1 MNKKLLVFFSLFV
14 IMMASNCKKDE
25 TDSFCQIKRDLVS
38 SINNQEASIGF
49 YAKYN
54 RWAVFFKVSNPN
66 NIDTRVIGLTCD
78 ISPNFQIDGLP
89 VIVSG
94 NKNKFNTIENIT
106 PQLGGDEL
114 FYFEIL
120 KISKK

>member
-1 MNKKLLVFFSLFV
+1 MNKMLFVFFSLFV

-38 SINNQEASIGF
+38 SINNQEAFIGF

-54 RWAVFFKVSNPN
+54 RWAVFFKISNPN

-94 NKNKFNTIENIT
+94 NKKKFNTIENIT

-120 KISKK
+120 QLSKK

>member
-1 MNKKLLVFFSLFV
+1 MNKSLLVFFSLFV

-25 TDSFCQIKRDLVS
+25 TASFCQIKRDLFS
-38 SINNQEASIGF
+38 SIDNQEAFIGY

-54 RWAVFFKVSNPN
+54 KWAVFIKVSIPN

-78 ISPNFQIDGLP
+78 LSSNFQIEGLP
-89 VIVSG
+89 IIVSG
-94 NKNKFNTIENIT
+94 NYKKFNTAENIT

-120 KISKK
+120 QNSKK

>member
-94 NKNKFNTIENIT
+94 NKNKFNTIENIN